1 MKTAKVLVRSALR
14 QVEETE
20 HPRSPRVQSN
30 LRRELQECHEDL
42 DQAYEALGRKLRG
55 TIPQDARRYMDRYM
69 DDLERLIHRTE
80 QSQVSPYDSD
90 RESLRSFGSHLNP
103 SNVSKSSS
111 TSSKRVLLA
120 ARLASLQ
127 AEIKAKKLEDLRKSE
142 LKRLETEELEYQA
155 QMKADRAKQNA
166 EENTRRAKVRA
177 EIDVKHQELEDQK
190 LLTELM
196 KTETEL
202 HVLEQA
208 EGSPNQSVISL
219 QRTPAL
225 NGNANPFAPSQQPA
239 QGRTATVVQPE
250 ESSMVSLL
258 KAVTDS
264 LSINRLPAPEPP
276 DFGGDPLKYPSWRG
290 SFTTLIESRQIPAAE
305 KLYYMRRYLRGEAK
319 EAVEG
324 LFYLS
329 TEEAYDS
336 AMKILDDRFG
346 NPFIISETF
355 RDKLES
361 WPKIAIND
369 TKGLRRLADFLRQC
383 LVAMHV
389 AGRRPENPK

>member
-1 MKTAKVLVRSALR
+1 M
-14 QVEETE
+14 
-20 HPRSPRVQSN
+20 
-30 LRRELQECHEDL
+30 
-42 DQAYEALGRKLRG
+42 
-55 TIPQDARRYMDRYM
+55 I
-69 DDLERLIHRTE
+69 
-80 QSQVSPYDSD
+80 
-90 RESLRSFGSHLNP
+90 
-103 SNVSKSSS
+103 
-111 TSSKRVLLA
+111 
-120 ARLASLQ
+120 
-127 AEIKAKKLEDLRKSE
+127 AE
-142 LKRLETEELEYQA
+142 
-155 QMKADRAKQNA
+155 RAKQNA
-166 EENTRRAKVRA
+166 EEKTRRPKVQA
-177 EIDVKHQELEDQK
+177 EIDVKRQELEDQNI
-190 LLTELM
+190 LTELM

-208 EGSPNQSVISL
+208 EGSPNQSFISL

-225 NGNANPFAPSQQPA
+225 NANATPFAPSQQPA
-239 QGRTATVVQPE
+239 QGRAATVVQPE

-264 LSINRLPAPEPP
+264 LNINRLPAPEPP

-305 KLYYMRRYLRGEAK
+305 RLYYMRRYLRGEAK

-336 AMKILDDRFG
+336 AMKILNDRFG

-361 WPKIAIND
+361 WPKVGSND
-369 TKGLRRLADFLRQC
+369 ANALRRLADFLRQC
-383 LVAMHV
+383 LEAVSTWDL
-389 AGRRPENPK
+389 RRLENSKWLPGKSKDPTETSGLADT